1 MHIYIFPTLPFFQS
15 RYYRIVLKIL
25 IGRQKNGES
34 GIDKFLDKKLFLE
47 QKSGVFLLFLLLTSS
62 EPNILR
68 MLFSIKNWLANKPVF
83 SMKYWHGWLVVITVS
98 TWKGV
103 FSNNQPF
110 SWRERVHWPTKGTGG
125 LQHHIFFYFWRKI
138 AS

>member
-1 MHIYIFPTLPFFQS
+1 MKSYKIKGAHLYIPNTTLFFQS
-15 RYYRIVLKIL
+15 RYYRIVLKIW
-25 IGRQKNGES
+25 IGSQKNVES

-83 SMKYWHGWLVVITVS
+83 SMKY
-98 TWKGV
+98 
-103 FSNNQPF
+103 
-110 SWRERVHWPTKGTGG
+110 
-125 LQHHIFFYFWRKI
+125 
-138 AS
+138 